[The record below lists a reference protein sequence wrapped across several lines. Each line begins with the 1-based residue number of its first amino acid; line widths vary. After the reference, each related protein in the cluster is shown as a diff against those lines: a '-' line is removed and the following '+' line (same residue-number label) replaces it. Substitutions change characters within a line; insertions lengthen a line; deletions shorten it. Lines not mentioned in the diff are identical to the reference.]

1 MNTQEGN
8 KLKFQLLTILRQN
21 IWQLISIA
29 VFSFCLA
36 LANIIQNLY
45 PLRFGYSRETAYDL
59 IWLLVMLANINPM
72 LTNIYK
78 GTTAYFLDIG
88 YTRKKYYKGNMIFSL
103 IISFVASAVILLV
116 YIIGLLYDKLYKLN
130 GIITYMGFHF
140 EGFTAYSYVKIITIT
155 FIVITFICAFAN
167 FISVISLSSKF
178 IKIIINLAIFVPLFL
193 VIFQEKFSIKFFNF
207 IFYINGNLTL
217 AFIFYLALSIIL
229 YILAKKVLMHMDI
242 D

>member
-21 IWQLISIA
+21 IWQLIAIA

-36 LANIIQNLY
+36 LANIQNLY
-45 PLRFGYSRETAYDL
+45 PLKYGYRRETVYDL
-59 IWLLVMLANINPM
+59 IWLLVMIANINPI
-72 LTNIYK
+72 LTNTYK
-78 GTTAYFLDIG
+78 ETAAYFLDIG

-116 YIIGLLYDKLYKLN
+116 YIIELLCDKLYKLN

-140 EGFTAYSYVKIITIT
+140 EGFTAYSYVKIVFIT

-167 FISVISLSSKF
+167 LISVISLSSR
-178 IKIIINLAIFVPLFL
+178 ILKIIINLAIFVPLFL
-193 VIFQEKFSIKFFNF
+193 VIFQEKLSIKFLNF
-207 IFYINGNLTL
+207 ISYINGNLPL
-217 AFIFYLALSIIL
+217 AFIFYIVTSIIL
-229 YILAKKVLMHMDI
+229 YILAKKIFMHTDV